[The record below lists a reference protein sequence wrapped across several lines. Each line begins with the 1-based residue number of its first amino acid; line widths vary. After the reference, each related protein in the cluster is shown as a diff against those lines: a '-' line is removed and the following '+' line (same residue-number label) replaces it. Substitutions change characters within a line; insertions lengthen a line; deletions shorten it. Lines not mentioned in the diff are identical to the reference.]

1 MMRSR
6 LNQPK
11 FWLKV
16 IFLLVAIILLEVAFQ
31 QLNINISIKSITQNT
46 LLWIKMLGAIGAIAF
61 ILIYNLATVLF
72 IPGSLLTLGGGALY
86 GVVWGSIYV
95 FIAATLGATFAFL
108 IGRYFA
114 RGWFSEKIRNSIT
127 FRAIDAAVA
136 IDGFKI
142 VFLTRLSPIFPFNML
157 NYAFGVTRVALR
169 DYILGSIGMIPATI
183 MYVYLGS
190 LVGDVALLG
199 VPQTDY
205 VNNSQALFAQWSI
218 KIIGLIATIAV
229 TLQVTRIANRI
240 LSNTLEP

>member
-1 MMRSR
+1 MLRSW
-6 LNQPK
+6 LSHPK
-11 FWLKV
+11 FWLTA
-16 IFLLVAIILLEVAFQ
+16 IFLLITIVAVEATFQ
-31 QLNINISIKSITQNT
+31 QLNININVRSITQNT
-46 LLWIKMLGAIGAIAF
+46 LQWIKMLGAVGAIAF
-61 ILIYNLATVLF
+61 IFIYNLATILF
-72 IPGSLLTLGGGALY
+72 IPGSILTLGGGALY
-86 GVVWGSIYV
+86 GVFWGSIYV

-114 RGWFSEKIRNSIT
+114 RGWFNEKIKNSIT

-190 LVGDVALLG
+190 LVGDVAMLG
-199 VPQTDY
+199 VSQTDY
-205 VNNSQALFAQWSI
+205 ANSPQALFAQWSI

-229 TLQVTRIANRI
+229 TIQVTRIANRI
-240 LSNTLEP
+240 LKSTLEP